1 MANRNTTPI
10 IEFEHVS
17 EVFKL
22 EGDEIIVLD
31 DVQLTVD
38 RNKFTSIVGPS
49 GCGKTTLLRLAS
61 GLIGCTGGRT
71 LFKGKELRGLNQDVG
86 FITQDSNLFPWL
98 TMSENIEFPLVIR
111 GISAGERRAKA
122 QEWIHR
128 MGLEGFERHYPFQL
142 SGGMQKRASI
152 ARTMIYEPD
161 VILMDE
167 PFGSLDAQTRMSLQ
181 KGLLDLWNRDKKTIL
196 FVTHDLVEAIALSD
210 TIVVMTKRPG
220 KVKDVFPVALARPR
234 NVFEIYVEPGFEDTY
249 AKLWNHFKA
258 ELP

>member
-1 MANRNTTPI
+1 MTNRSTTPM

-22 EGDEIIVLD
+22 DGNEIIVLD
-31 DVQLTVD
+31 DVQLTVE

-61 GLIGCTGGRT
+61 GLVGCTGGRT
-71 LFKGKELRGLNQDVG
+71 LFKGKELLGLNQDVG
-86 FITQDSNLFPWL
+86 FVTQDSNLFPWL

-111 GISAGERRAKA
+111 GIPAGERRAKA
-122 QEWIHR
+122 QDWIRR

-152 ARTMIYEPD
+152 ARTMIYGPD

-167 PFGSLDAQTRMSLQ
+167 PFGSLDAHTRMSLQ
-181 KGLLDLWNRDKKTIL
+181 NGLLDLWNRDQKTIL

-220 KVKDVFPVALARPR
+220 KVKDIFPVPLGRPR
-234 NVFEIYVEPGFEDTY
+234 NVFEIYVEPGFEETY
-249 AKLWNHFKA
+249 SKLWNHFKA

>member
-181 KGLLDLWNRDKKTIL
+181 KGLLDLWNRDRKTIL

>member
-1 MANRNTTPI
+1 MANRSTTPI

-22 EGDEIIVLD
+22 EGNEIIVLD
-31 DVQLTVD
+31 DMQLTVD

-61 GLIGCTGGRT
+61 GLVGCTGGRT
-71 LFKGKELRGLNQDVG
+71 LFKGKELLSLNQDVG
-86 FITQDSNLFPWL
+86 FVTQDSNLFPWL
-98 TMSENIEFPLVIR
+98 TMIENIEFPLVIR
-111 GISAGERRAKA
+111 GIPAGERRGKA

-220 KVKDVFPVALARPR
+220 KVKDIFPVPLARPR
-234 NVFEIYVEPGFEDTY
+234 NVFEIYVEPGFEETY
-249 AKLWNHFKA
+249 SKLWNHFKA

>member
-31 DVQLTVD
+31 DVQLTVE
-38 RNKFTSIVGPS
+38 RNKFTSILGPS

-61 GLIGCTGGRT
+61 GLIGCTEGRT
-71 LFKGKELRGLNQDVG
+71 LFKGKELLGLNQDVG
-86 FITQDSNLFPWL
+86 FVTQDSNLFPWL
-98 TMSENIEFPLVIR
+98 TMSENIEFPLAIR
-111 GISAGERRAKA
+111 GIPAGERRGKA
-122 QEWIHR
+122 QEWIHK

-152 ARTMIYEPD
+152 ARTMIYGPD

-181 KGLLDLWNRDKKTIL
+181 KGLLDLWHRDKKTIL

-220 KVKDVFPVALARPR
+220 KVKDVFPVPLGRPR
-234 NVFEIYVEPGFEDTY
+234 NVFEIYVEPGFEETY
-249 AKLWNHFKA
+249 SKLWNHFKA

>member
-1 MANRNTTPI
+1 MTNRSTTPM

-22 EGDEIIVLD
+22 DGNEIFVLD
-31 DVQLTVD
+31 DVQLTVE

-61 GLIGCTGGRT
+61 GLVGCTGGRT
-71 LFKGKELRGLNQDVG
+71 LFKGKELLGLNQDVG
-86 FITQDSNLFPWL
+86 FVTQDSNLFPWL

-111 GISAGERRAKA
+111 GIPTGERRGKA

-181 KGLLDLWNRDKKTIL
+181 KGLLDLWNRDQKTIL

-220 KVKDVFPVALARPR
+220 KVKDIFPVPLGRPR
-234 NVFEIYVEPGFEDTY
+234 NVFEIYVEPGFEETY
-249 AKLWNHFKA
+249 SKLWNHFKA

>member
-1 MANRNTTPI
+1 MANRNTTAV

-17 EVFKL
+17 EVFKI
-22 EGDEIIVLD
+22 EGNEIVVLD

-38 RNKFTSIVGPS
+38 RDKFTSIVGPS

-61 GLIGCTGGRT
+61 GLVSCTGGRT
-71 LFKGKELRGLNQDVG
+71 LFKGEELLGLNQDVG
-86 FITQDSNLFPWL
+86 FVTQESNLFPWL
-98 TMSENIEFPLVIR
+98 TMIENIEFPMVIR
-111 GISAGERRAKA
+111 GIPAGERRSKA
-122 QEWIHR
+122 REWIHR
-128 MGLEGFERHYPFQL
+128 MGLGGFERHYPFQL

-181 KGLLDLWNRDKKTIL
+181 NGLLDLWNRDKKTIL

-220 KVKDVFPVALARPR
+220 KVKDVLPVPLARPR
-234 NVFEIYVEPGFEDTY
+234 NVFEIYVAPGFEETY
-249 AKLWNHFKA
+249 TKLWSHFKA